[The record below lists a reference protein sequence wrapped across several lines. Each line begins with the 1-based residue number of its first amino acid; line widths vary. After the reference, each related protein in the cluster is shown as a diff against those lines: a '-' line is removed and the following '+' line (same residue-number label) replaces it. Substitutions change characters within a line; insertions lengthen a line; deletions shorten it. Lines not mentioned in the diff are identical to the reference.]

1 MTVRHAFRNALIPL
15 ATVVPLDIAALFG
28 GAIITERIFAWS
40 GMGTL
45 FLTSLG
51 ARDADPVMGYFLV
64 VGTMLVLANIV
75 VDFIYAALDPRIR
88 VNA

>member
-1 MTVRHAFRNALIPL
+1 MRHAFRNALIPL
-15 ATVVPLDIAALFG
+15 ATIVPLDIAALFG

-45 FLTSLG
+45 FLTGLHN
-51 ARDADPVMGYFLV
+51 RDANPIMGYFIV
-64 VGTMLVLANIV
+64 VGTLLVLANIV
-75 VDFIYAALDPRIR
+75 VDFVYAALDPRIR